1 MKENPINVWRLEQ
14 NYLMKRFRL
23 DFCDLPRERPET
35 SLPDFSLA
43 TNCDKKPVS
52 CILICGD
59 QTDVG
64 FWQREGFLRS
74 SWTGTQIYY
83 QHEGG
88 RACCA
93 AQEGSFL
100 LPAHVIGMA
109 MNVEQ
114 EKLVSRNSC
123 NAIEQKVFSFRCR
136 RRRRPWLVP
145 RNALCTLQTQKTT
158 QNNPELS
165 TDRCRGFR

>member
-1 MKENPINVWRLEQ
+1 MI
-14 NYLMKRFRL
+14 FRA
-23 DFCDLPRERPET
+23 ERPET

-52 CILICGD
+52 CILIRGD

-74 SWTGTQIYY
+74 SWSGTQIYC

-88 RACCA
+88 RACFA
-93 AQEGSFL
+93 VQEGSFL
-100 LPAHVIGMA
+100 PPAHVIGMA

-136 RRRRPWLVP
+136 RRRRPWLGAPKRFVYFANTENHSTYSRAKHGPVSRFPVTCSVCVP
-145 RNALCTLQTQKTT
+145 RFSSGVAGSHTQ
-158 QNNPELS
+158 
-165 TDRCRGFR
+165 